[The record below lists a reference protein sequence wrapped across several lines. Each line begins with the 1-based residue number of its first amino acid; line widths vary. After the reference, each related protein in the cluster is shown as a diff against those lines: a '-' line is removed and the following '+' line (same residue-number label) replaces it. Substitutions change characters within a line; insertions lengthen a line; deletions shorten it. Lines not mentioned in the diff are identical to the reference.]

1 VRPVSQPE
9 IREGAICFQVSQSS
23 LLPSLSCCEV
33 IPGDLLPIY
42 FVQVDCGDRY
52 HSLLAEGSVYK
63 CTLNTRWRL
72 LQLTQVSLTPL
83 STRQK
88 PRKSIVATQK
98 TRKLQT
104 HIPHKSLG
112 HRSTL
117 CRSAWTTFTQIPGS
131 TFHEPTSHATSTD
144 PLDRLLALNRLYA
157 QHTTAKDPNAFVDLA
172 KGQAPE
178 ILWLGC
184 SDSRLSES
192 TICQCQPGDIFV
204 HRNIAN
210 TMHANDI
217 NSASVV
223 EYAVTH
229 LKVKKVVVCGHTKCG
244 GATAALGDADL
255 GQTLNTWLHPVR
267 E

>member
-1 VRPVSQPE
+1 LQNPHPSQVVGASQHFYVR
-9 IREGAICFQVSQSS
+9 
-23 LLPSLSCCEV
+23 SCS
-33 IPGDLLPIY
+33 D
-42 FVQVDCGDRY
+42 
-52 HSLLAEGSVYK
+52 HS
-63 CTLNTRWRL
+63 
-72 LQLTQVSLTPL
+72 
-83 STRQK
+83 
-88 PRKSIVATQK
+88 
-98 TRKLQT
+98 
-104 HIPHKSLG
+104 
-112 HRSTL
+112 
-117 CRSAWTTFTQIPGS
+117 TFTQLPGS
-131 TFHEPTSHATSTD
+131 LHFREPTSHATSTD

-210 TMHANDI
+210 TVHANDI

-223 EYAVTH
+223 EYAVAH